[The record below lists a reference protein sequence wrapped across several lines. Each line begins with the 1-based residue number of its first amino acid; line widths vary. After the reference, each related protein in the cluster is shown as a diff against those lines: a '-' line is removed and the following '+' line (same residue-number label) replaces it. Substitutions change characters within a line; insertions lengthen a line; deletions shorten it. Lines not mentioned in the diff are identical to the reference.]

1 MKMKTLAV
9 LAGITAPLIATA
21 GVQAGFVG
29 VTVVSKAGAETSGGA
44 AIFVCNVYANFDNEG
59 NDIIGAVAGT
69 PDQALTISV
78 QNGTFYNT
86 PGAGSDQ
93 APTTFLV
100 GIFPSLAYDSFFSI
114 GVKVVGTAPD
124 AQPADNL
131 ILAPGDFPGGL
142 QGASVST
149 TNWSY
154 AVSPTLEIPPDPPFP
169 NPQADPWDPV
179 YGSGPGGIGSILLGQ
194 FSTVDGTGIQGSF
207 VVQYN
212 PDGGAAEQTFVS
224 WEHLI
229 PTPGALGLLGVAGL
243 IGCRRRR
250 RA

>member
-154 AVSPTLEIPPDPPFP
+154 PMRSPRP
-169 NPQADPWDPV
+169 
-179 YGSGPGGIGSILLGQ
+179 
-194 FSTVDGTGIQGSF
+194 
-207 VVQYN
+207 
-212 PDGGAAEQTFVS
+212 
-224 WEHLI
+224 
-229 PTPGALGLLGVAGL
+229 
-243 IGCRRRR
+243 
-250 RA
+250 